1 MPYRTWMLRLTLTV
15 LPVIALLD
23 GAVRGWRWP

>member
-1 MPYRTWMLRLTLTV
+1 MPYRSLMLRLSLAV
-15 LPVIALLD
+15 LPVIALLE

>member
-1 MPYRTWMLRLTLTV
+1 MPYRTWMLSSTV

-23 GAVRGWRWP
+23 GTVPRRRWP